1 MLEKSAE
8 LSSPRDVGLSHEVL
22 GNTTEGT
29 QDRNPANKGQGPTHL
44 RTASRLGQG
53 HLGKGRSHMTEDFAD
68 KIL

>member
-1 MLEKSAE
+1 MLEKSVE

-44 RTASRLGQG
+44 RTASPVWGRGT
-53 HLGKGRSHMTEDFAD
+53 LGKEGAT
-68 KIL
+68 